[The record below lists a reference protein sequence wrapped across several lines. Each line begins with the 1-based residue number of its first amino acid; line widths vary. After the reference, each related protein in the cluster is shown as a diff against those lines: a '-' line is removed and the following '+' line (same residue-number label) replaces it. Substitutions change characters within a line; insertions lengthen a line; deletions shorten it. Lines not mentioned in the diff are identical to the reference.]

1 MTARRRWTLALGPAA
16 VLLLAIPIV
25 AYVVVPVFVRS
36 RVDEPAPRAAIL
48 RSAQATPSAPV
59 ASAPASSILL
69 AGDLRRIN
77 TVDFGRGHVSVLQ
90 AGEQRFLRFE
100 NVEIAAAPVQHVYL
114 SDRSDGAPGN
124 FTDLG
129 SLKATS
135 GSFNYEVPP
144 GLDLRTV
151 HSVVAWCK
159 QFNTTVTY
167 AVLSAP

>member
-1 MTARRRWTLALGPAA
+1 MALGAAGALLLAVPVVAYLVVPLFVRSTVNEPTPRAA
-16 VLLLAIPIV
+16 VLP
-25 AYVVVPVFVRS
+25 
-36 RVDEPAPRAAIL
+36 
-48 RSAQATPSAPV
+48 SAQATPSAPV
-59 ASAPASSILL
+59 TPAPSSSILL

-77 TVDFGRGHVSVLQ
+77 TVDFGRGHVAVLQ
-90 AGEQRFLRFE
+90 AGDQRFLRFE

-135 GSFNYEVPP
+135 GSFNYEVPA
-144 GLDLRTV
+144 GLDLRGV